1 MEQKNKAENGKKEIY
16 QTKLF
21 WIGLVLAGHCGR
33 ISGRIVFAV
42 KSSGPTLA
50 IRPQI
55 DISPSSRY
63 NKNETIKILVI
74 LERNFVG

>member
-16 QTKLF
+16 QTNFLDRPCSR
-21 WIGLVLAGHCGR
+21 WHCGR